1 MSAPEGGDGPVLR
14 PLVLAAHG
22 TASEEGR
29 RVVERCAARA
39 ATALGVDHAV
49 GYVDVCGPTLEQAL
63 AELARPV
70 VVPFF
75 LATGYHVRQDV
86 PSAVASC
93 APGATVT
100 PALGDADE
108 VVQALAARVLEAGAA
123 AAPADAGSIDAV
135 VLTAAGSSVRA
146 ARAEVVRVSGLLGEA
161 LGVATGTAYLTGPGP
176 RPEEEVARLRAA
188 GHARV
193 VLASHLLSPGHF
205 LDRAQAAA
213 VALGAVPT
221 GPLGT
226 HTALPELVVRR
237 YREAV
242 AATAGAAAAPTLAR

>member
-1 MSAPEGGDGPVLR
+1 MTGQEGTGGPVLR

-29 RVVERCAARA
+29 RVVERCAAWA

-86 PSAVASC
+86 PSAVASS

-123 AAPADAGSIDAV
+123 GDAGLVDAV

-146 ARAEVVRVSGLLGEA
+146 AREEVVHVSALLGET
-161 LGVATGTAYLTGPGP
+161 LGMATGAAYLTGPGP

-188 GHARV
+188 GHGRV

-213 VALGAVPT
+213 AALGTVAT

-226 HTALPELVVRR
+226 HAALSELVVRR
-237 YREAV
+237 YREA
-242 AATAGAAAAPTLAR
+242 AGAATAPTLAS